1 MSELYDVFNEETKP
15 TKGKEYTPKI
25 PKEEYAKKM
34 QEWRNQL
41 FSLANQ
47 QTLTAVESPQNY
59 KMYLDLQSRLDY
71 TVTNTLLVMAQY
83 PDAKLVKE
91 GIKWR
96 ENGKFIRS
104 SEKEK
109 GIQILEPGTEYMR
122 RDGSIGVNYNPKY
135 VYDVSQLNGKPI
147 NIPAPNYTNKEIIT
161 ALMHRTEIKPQVV
174 TPESELPS
182 PVYFDAEAKK
192 IYVTNGLPP
201 EEMIS
206 GLVKEYC
213 MVECAAHGMSRDESA
228 FMVASASYIICQK
241 YGIKGCDE
249 SFINNVGQY
258 FEGLDQRE
266 VKNELEDIK
275 GLSKSVS
282 DRMEHGIYAR
292 QQEQSEKKN
301 EHADVSR

>member
-1 MSELYDVFNEETKP
+1 MSELYDVFNEETK
-15 TKGKEYTPKI
+15 TEKSKAYTPKI

-41 FSLANQ
+41 FGLANQ
-47 QTLTAVESPQNY
+47 QTLTAVESPENY
-59 KMYLDLQSRLDY
+59 KTYLDLQSRLDY

-91 GIKWR
+91 GMKWR
-96 ENGKFIRS
+96 ENGKYIRPD
-104 SEKEK
+104 EKDK

-135 VYDVSQLNGKPI
+135 VYDVSQLSGKTI
-147 NIPAPNYTNKEIIT
+147 NIPAPNYSNKEIIS
-161 ALMHRTEIKPQVV
+161 ALMHRTEIKPEVV
-174 TPESELPS
+174 SPDSTLPS
-182 PVYFDAEAKK
+182 PVYYDDKVKK
-192 IYVTNGLPP
+192 IYVMNGLPP
-201 EEMIS
+201 EEMIN

-213 MVECAAHGMSRDESA
+213 MVECIDRGMNRDESA
-228 FMVASASYIICQK
+228 FMVASASYVICQK
-241 YGIKGCDE
+241 YGIDGCDE
-249 SFINNVGQY
+249 AFINNVGQY

-282 DRMEHGIYAR
+282 DRMEHGIYAK
-292 QQEQSEKKN
+292 QQEQQVN
-301 EHADVSR
+301 RADGSR

>member
-59 KMYLDLQSRLDY
+59 KTYLDLQSRLDY

-122 RDGSIGVNYNPKY
+122 RDGSIGVKNPKY
-135 VYDVSQLNGKPI
+135 SNGKPI
-147 NIPAPNYTNKEIIT
+147 NNQVRNRDHHCV
-161 ALMHRTEIKPQVV
+161 MVRTEIIIV
-174 TPESELPS
+174 TPESDELS
-182 PVYFDAEAKK
+182 
-192 IYVTNGLPP
+192 
-201 EEMIS
+201 M
-206 GLVKEYC
+206 C
-213 MVECAAHGMSRDESA
+213 MMFRS
-228 FMVASASYIICQK
+228 
-241 YGIKGCDE
+241 
-249 SFINNVGQY
+249 
-258 FEGLDQRE
+258 
-266 VKNELEDIK
+266 
-275 GLSKSVS
+275 
-282 DRMEHGIYAR
+282 
-292 QQEQSEKKN
+292 
-301 EHADVSR
+301 